1 MDNKDIQDKL
11 DHARTAV
18 TENVQRA
25 TSTLKESAE
34 RLGESAREAG
44 ASASEKMEKA
54 KEQASKAAG
63 QTNRIL
69 TEHPLAAAAAA
80 VAIGATLAYMFPLTR
95 RTSRA
100 ATSRLLTAASAVGQK
115 ARQALA
121 DQAKATP
128 SQPVQESGHLL
139 EKIGD
144 AARKAPTNMA
154 EAARSGMES
163 ARSGLESA
171 RSFAAETARKAE
183 LDEKAG
189 KLLDAASE
197 VASKLASR
205 MRDHSRRDEGQS

>member
-11 DHARTAV
+11 DHARTAAA
-18 TENVQRA
+18 ENVQHA

-34 RLGESAREAG
+34 RLGESAYEAG
-44 ASASEKMEKA
+44 SSAGEKLEKA
-54 KEQASKAAG
+54 KEQASEAASRA
-63 QTNRIL
+63 NRVI

-80 VAIGATLAYMFPLTR
+80 VAIGATLAYMFPRTR

-100 ATSRLLTAASAVGQK
+100 STSRLLTAASAVGQK
-115 ARQALA
+115 AKQVLA
-121 DQAKATP
+121 DHAKAP
-128 SQPVQESGHLL
+128 PVQEGGHLL

-154 EAARSGMES
+154 EAARSGVES
-163 ARSGLESA
+163 ARSGLENA

-183 LDEKAG
+183 LEEKAG
-189 KLLDAASE
+189 RLLDAASE

-205 MRDHSRRDEGQS
+205 MRDHARRDEGQD